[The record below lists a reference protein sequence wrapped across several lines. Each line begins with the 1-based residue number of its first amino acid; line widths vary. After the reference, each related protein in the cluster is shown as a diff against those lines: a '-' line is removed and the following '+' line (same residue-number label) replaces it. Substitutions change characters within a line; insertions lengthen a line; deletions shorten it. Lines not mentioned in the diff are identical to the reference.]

1 MIAILLRRAKIAAF
15 SAVLAAELDHL
26 VVRLNVWSDKEHN
39 ADGTHNFVT
48 VNGLTFNGDTQTT
61 VGAAGG
67 ASALPATPSR
77 YMEITVDG
85 VDYVMPL
92 YLKS

>member
-1 MIAILLRRAKIAAF
+1 MIAILLRRAEIAAF

-39 ADGTHNFVT
+39 ADGTHNFVS

-67 ASALPATPSR
+67 ASALPATPKG
-77 YMEITVDG
+77 YLDLTIGG
-85 VDYVMPL
+85 VEYVVPF